1 MLSLLSGKCEH
12 QPAKTNWEAATAKDE
27 TPARRHPTKM
37 LPTFPRAKVYFKL
50 VEFTFT
56 VKTPPEYVP
65 ATFKKPCLLFLG
77 VIWWKCKHVS
87 LMSFVGKSMGR
98 SSDGPIGE
106 TIHWK
111 LLNSHLCIFYP
122 ASNLCFLL
130 LTQLCAAVKW
140 KIADVS
146 LLDIL
151 FLHFPFPSNFLLFC
165 AFSHLMFHLASIKCQ
180 YFIYILDD
188 RLLSGSPPGQCLR

>member
-1 MLSLLSGKCEH
+1 
-12 QPAKTNWEAATAKDE
+12 
-27 TPARRHPTKM
+27 
-37 LPTFPRAKVYFKL
+37 
-50 VEFTFT
+50 
-56 VKTPPEYVP
+56 
-65 ATFKKPCLLFLG
+65 
-77 VIWWKCKHVS
+77 
-87 LMSFVGKSMGR
+87 MSFVGKSMGR

-151 FLHFPFPSNFLLFC
+151 FLHFPFPSNFLPFC

-188 RLLSGSPPGQCLR
+188 RLLSGSPPGQCPNAFVSHFVGASLSRVSFLIYRRNNPYWKLLIFWVSTQVSSFLIQPIPILLRFPRDVVRSL